1 MIHYTREEI
10 SNAILHYLLKHPQA
24 QDTLEGIIH
33 WWILEERIY
42 QRTLEIS
49 EVLKSLVEKGFLIE
63 KKISSS
69 DVLYALNIKKKCLI
83 ETIVRKNNLFQN
95 K

>member
-1 MIHYTREEI
+1 MIHYTRKEI

-63 KKISSS
+63 KKISKS
-69 DVLYALNIKKKCLI
+69 DVLYSLNIKKKSLI

>member
-69 DVLYALNIKKKCLI
+69 DVLYSLNIKKKCLI
-83 ETIVRKNNLFQN
+83 ETIVRKNNLLQN

>member
-33 WWILEERIY
+33 WWILEEKIY

-63 KKISSS
+63 KKMSSS

>member
-69 DVLYALNIKKKCLI
+69 DVLYSLNIKKKCLI